1 MISLKDYGA
10 ESFLKET
17 SYIYINPKIS
27 VASFVFKVVSPC
39 RKRMSS
45 EDPCNFSNGDP
56 LLKWLPKE
64 VKYMVFNIQGLVSH
78 HNYIYMVQS
87 IRKKV
92 ALRLSP
98 ENIYFI
104 HDTTCNVLQSKS
116 SINLFIIINP
126 KSEWQNY

>member
-64 VKYMVFNIQGLVSH
+64 VKYMVFNINLNGCT
-78 HNYIYMVQS
+78 
-87 IRKKV
+87 
-92 ALRLSP
+92 
-98 ENIYFI
+98 ENFLKNII
-104 HDTTCNVLQSKS
+104 LLIAK
-116 SINLFIIINP
+116 INLVLWFAGCEE
-126 KSEWQNY
+126 S